1 MKEKEDYLLTA
12 KTNCDK
18 ISLIC
23 IKEDIMLSTD
33 IVKAYED
40 ILIEELQVAMG
51 CTEPIAI
58 AYASAIARDALGVV
72 PQRITVR
79 LSGNIIKN
87 VKSVIVPSTAGMH
100 GIESAVAAGVIS
112 NRYDLKLEL
121 LSNLH
126 DKDIPLIQQLKEKC
140 EIILEELES
149 PCNFDLFIKA
159 EADGHK
165 AKVRISDYHTNVVLV
180 ELDGKDLTPHY
191 RNESA
196 EIGKSLKKADRGLL
210 NVKDVVEFAE
220 SADLSRIKP
229 HLLKQIEMNMAIANE
244 GLTNDYGATIGKI
257 LYQNGNATLKD
268 RIKGYAAAG
277 SDARMSGCE
286 LPVCIISGSGNQGI
300 TASVPV
306 VVYARENGIDEETM
320 LRALLVSDLLT
331 IHQKTGIGTLSAYC
345 GAISAGVGA
354 GAGICYLKGGRYH
367 EIAHTLVNAVA
378 ILSGTICDGAKASC
392 AAKIAM
398 AVEAGLVGCDMSF
411 ANKQFYGGDGIV
423 KKGVENTIRN
433 VGLLAREGMSTTDK
447 EIIKIMLEN

>member
-1 MKEKEDYLLTA
+1 
-12 KTNCDK
+12 
-18 ISLIC
+18 
-23 IKEDIMLSTD
+23 MLSTK
-33 IVKAYED
+33 VVQTYED

-58 AYASAIARDALGVV
+58 AYASAIARDALGDMPEKIV
-72 PQRITVR
+72 IR

-87 VKSVIVPSTAGMH
+87 VKSVIVPSTCGMH
-100 GIESAVAAGVIS
+100 GIESAVAAGVVS
-112 NRYDLKLEL
+112 GRYDLKLEL
-121 LSNLH
+121 LSTLEES
-126 DKDIPLIQQLKEKC
+126 DVDAIKEYKSNN
-140 EIILEELES
+140 EIVLEELES

-159 EADGHK
+159 LRGNDK
-165 AKVRISDYHTNVVLV
+165 VKVRISDYHTNVVHV
-180 ELDGKDLTPHY
+180 SKNDEDITEHY
-191 RNESA
+191 RNEQVES
-196 EIGKSLKKADRGLL
+196 GKSLKKADRTLL
-210 NVKDVVEFAE
+210 NVKDIVEFADTV
-220 SADLSRIKP
+220 DLTRIKP
-229 HLLKQIEMNMAIANE
+229 HLERQTQMNMAIAQE

-257 LYQNGNATLKD
+257 LYNQGNAPIKD
-268 RIKGYAAAG
+268 IIKGYAAAG

-286 LPVCIISGSGNQGI
+286 LPVCILSGSGNQGI

-306 VVYARENGIDEETM
+306 VVYAKENGFSEEKM
-320 LRALLVSDLLT
+320 LRALLVSDLCT
-331 IHQKTGIGTLSAYC
+331 VHQKTGIGTLSAYC

-354 GAGICYLKGGRYH
+354 GAGICYLQGGGYR

-398 AVEAGLVGCDMSF
+398 AVEAGIMGCDMAR

-447 EIIKIMLEN
+447 EIIKIMLDN

>member
-1 MKEKEDYLLTA
+1 
-12 KTNCDK
+12 
-18 ISLIC
+18 
-23 IKEDIMLSTD
+23 MLSSRT
-33 IVKAYED
+33 IKTYED

-58 AYASAIARDALGVV
+58 AYAASIVRDSLGEL
-72 PQRITVR
+72 PRKITIS

-87 VKSVIVPSTAGMH
+87 VKSVIVPSTGGMH
-100 GIESAVAAGVIS
+100 GIESAVAAGVVS

-121 LSNLH
+121 LSVLTGE
-126 DKDIPLIQQLKEKC
+126 DGSDILRFKEDC
-140 EIILEELES
+140 EIILEELDS
-149 PCNFDLFIKA
+149 TCNFDLLIEA
-159 EADGHK
+159 ESASHN
-165 AKVRISDYHTNVVLV
+165 ALVRISDYHTNIVRV
-180 ELDGKDLTPHY
+180 ELDGADCTEHY
-191 RNESA
+191 RNEKN

-210 NVKDVVEFAE
+210 NVKDIVEFAE
-220 SADLSRIKP
+220 TVDLARIRP
-229 HLLKQIEMNMAIANE
+229 HLLQQINMNMAISKE

-257 LYQNGNATLKD
+257 LYKDGKAPLKD
-268 RIKGYAAAG
+268 RIKGSAAAG

-306 VVYARENGIDEETM
+306 VVYAMENNIDEDTM
-320 LRALLVSDLLT
+320 LRALIISDLVT

-354 GAGICYLKGGRYH
+354 GAGICYLQGGRYR

-398 AVEAGLVGCDMSF
+398 AVEAGLVGCEM
-411 ANKQFYGGDGIV
+411 AKVNKQFYGGDGIV
-423 KKGVENTIRN
+423 TKGVENTIKN
-433 VGLLAREGMSTTDK
+433 VGLLAREGMSITDK
-447 EIIKIMLEN
+447 EIIKIMLGK

>member
-1 MKEKEDYLLTA
+1 
-12 KTNCDK
+12 
-18 ISLIC
+18 
-23 IKEDIMLSTD
+23 MLSNET
-33 IVKAYED
+33 IKNYED

-58 AYASAIARDALGVV
+58 AYASAIARDALGDL
-72 PQRITVR
+72 PDTVIIR

-87 VKSVIVPSTAGMH
+87 VKSVIVPSTGGMH
-100 GIESAVAAGVIS
+100 GIESAVAAGIVS
-112 NRYDLKLEL
+112 GRYDLKLEL
-121 LSNLH
+121 LSVLE
-126 DKDIPLIQQLKEKC
+126 DKDADKIKDYKDDTT
-140 EIILEELES
+140 IILEELES

-159 EADGHK
+159 LRGEDK
-165 AKVRISDYHTNVVLV
+165 VKVRISDYHTNVVHV
-180 ELDGKDLTPHY
+180 SKNGEDITAQY
-191 RNESA
+191 RNEQS
-196 EIGKSLKKADRGLL
+196 EMGKSLKKADRSAL
-210 NVKDVVEFAE
+210 NVKDIVEFAE
-220 SADLSRIKP
+220 CADLERIKP
-229 HLLKQIEMNMAIANE
+229 YLTRQIEMNMAISNE

-257 LYQNGNATLKD
+257 LYKDGNAPLKD
-268 RIKGYAAAG
+268 RIKGSAAAG

-306 VVYARENGIDEETM
+306 VVYAKEFGIDEDTM
-320 LRALLVSDLLT
+320 LRALLVSDLVT

-354 GAGICYLKGGRYH
+354 GAGICYLQGGRYH

-398 AVEAGLVGCDMSF
+398 AVEAGFIGCEM
-411 ANKQFYGGDGIV
+411 ANSKKQFYGGDGIV

-433 VGLLAREGMSTTDK
+433 IGLLARDGMSGTDK
-447 EIIKIMLEN
+447 EIIKIMLGQTD